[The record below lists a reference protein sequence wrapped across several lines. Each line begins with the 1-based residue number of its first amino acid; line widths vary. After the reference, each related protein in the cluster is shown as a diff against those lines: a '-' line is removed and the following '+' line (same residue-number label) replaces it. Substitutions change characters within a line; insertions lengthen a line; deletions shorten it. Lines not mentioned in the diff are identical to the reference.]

1 MINDKNYFCETYNNY
16 FCNFFF
22 TIIKFSVLASE
33 NKILLKVN
41 NELIT
46 TIDIL
51 NEINYLKSIN
61 KNINNLENKKII
73 EIARN
78 SLIKD
83 KIKKITL
90 IPIVKKIEISDDDF
104 KRILISNYSNTG
116 FTKIEEISQHLKKY
130 NIKPELIRNKM
141 TINAIWSQFI
151 YDKYSKNIKID
162 IDKLKQDIQKNE
174 SQTEYLLSEIVFD
187 LKEKQTINEK
197 FNIIKNA
204 IEKNGFENTALIYSI
219 SETSTSGGNIG
230 WVSENSINKKILKKI
245 TEININNFTKPL
257 VIPGGYL
264 ILKVNEKRIT
274 KKDIKLE
281 DELKKIIQI
290 KTNEQLNQFS
300 NIFLNKIKKDIIINE
315 L

>member
-1 MINDKNYFCETYNNY
+1 MIKIIF
-16 FCNFFF
+16 
-22 TIIKFSVLASE
+22 IKFIVTILVIFFSIVAKFPVLASE

-61 KNINNLENKKII
+61 KNINNLENEKII

-83 KIKKITL
+83 KIKKIAL
-90 IPIVKKIEISDDDF
+90 VPIVKKFEINDDDF
-104 KRILISNYSNTG
+104 ERILISSYSNTG
-116 FTKIEEISQHLKKY
+116 FTKIEEISQHLKEY

-141 TINAIWSQFI
+141 SINAIWSQFI

-162 IDKLKQDIQKNE
+162 VDKLKQDIQRNE

-204 IEKNGFENTALIYSI
+204 IKKNGFENTALIYSI

-230 WVSENSINKKILKKI
+230 WVSENSINKKILI
-245 TEININNFTKPL
+245 EISRIDIKNFTNPI

-264 ILKVNEKRIT
+264 ILKLNEKRIA
-274 KKDIKLE
+274 KKNINFDN
-281 DELKKIIQI
+281 ELKRIIET

-315 L
+315 Q

>member
-1 MINDKNYFCETYNNY
+1 MIRIISVKLIVAIFVI
-16 FCNFFF
+16 FFS
-22 TIIKFSVLASE
+22 TVIKYSLLASE
-33 NKILLKVN
+33 NKILIKVN

-61 KNINNLENKKII
+61 EDINNLENKKII

-83 KIKKITL
+83 KIKKIALT
-90 IPIVKKIEISDDDF
+90 PIIKKIEISDDDF

-116 FTKIEEISQHLKKY
+116 FTKIEEISQHLKEY
-130 NIKPELIRNKM
+130 NINPKLIRNKM

-162 IDKLKQDIQKNE
+162 IDKLRQDIQTKE
-174 SQTEYLLSEIVFD
+174 GQTEYLLSEIVFD

-197 FNIIKNA
+197 FSIIKNA
-204 IEKNGFENTALIYSI
+204 IEENGFANTALIYSI

-245 TEININNFTKPL
+245 MEINISNFTEPL

-281 DELKKIIQI
+281 DELKKIIEI
-290 KTNEQLNQFS
+290 KTNKQLNQFS

>member
-1 MINDKNYFCETYNNY
+1 MRIISIRFIVI
-16 FCNFFF
+16 FFVILF
-22 TIIKFSVLASE
+22 STVIKFSVLASE

-83 KIKKITL
+83 KIKKIALKT
-90 IPIVKKIEISDDDF
+90 IVKKMEISDDDF

-116 FTKIEEISQHLKKY
+116 FTKIDEIFKHIEEY
-130 NIKPELIRNKM
+130 NVKLELIRNKM
-141 TINAIWSQFI
+141 TVNAIWSQFI
-151 YDKYSKNIKID
+151 YNKYSKNIKID
-162 IDKLKQDIQKNE
+162 ANKLRQDIQRNE

-187 LKEKQTINEK
+187 LEKKQTINEK

-230 WVSENSINKKILKKI
+230 WVSENSVNKKILKKI
-245 TEININNFTKPL
+245 TEININNFTEPL

-274 KKDIKLE
+274 EKNIKLE
-281 DELKKIIQI
+281 DELKKIIEI

-300 NIFLNKIKKDIIINE
+300 NLFLNKVKKDIIINE

>member
-1 MINDKNYFCETYNNY
+1 MIKIVTLKLTITIIAI
-16 FCNFFF
+16 FFSSF
-22 TIIKFSVLASE
+22 IKFSVLANE

-61 KNINNLENKKII
+61 SNIINLDNNKLI

-83 KIKKITL
+83 RIKKIVL
-90 IPIVKKIEISDDDF
+90 IPIIKEFGISDKDYE
-104 KRILISNYSNTG
+104 RVLISNYSNTG
-116 FTKIEEISQHLKKY
+116 YKKTDEIHDYLKKFDI
-130 NIKPELIRNKM
+130 NPDLIRNKM
-141 TINAIWSQFI
+141 TLNAIWSQFI

-162 IDKLKQDIQKNE
+162 IDKLKQNMQNSE
-174 SQTEYLLSEIVFD
+174 NQTEYLLSEILFN
-187 LKEKQTINEK
+187 LGEKQTIDEK
-197 FNIIKNA
+197 FSIIKNE
-204 IEKNGFENTALIYSI
+204 IQKNGFESASLIYSI
-219 SETSTSGGNIG
+219 SETSTTGGNIG
-230 WVSENSINKKILKKI
+230 WVSENSINKKILE
-245 TEININNFTKPL
+245 EIEKLDINDFTKPF

-264 ILKVNEKRIT
+264 ILKLNEKKIT
-274 KKDIKLE
+274 KRNVKLE
-281 DELKKIIQI
+281 EELNKIIQI

-300 NIFLNKIKKDIIINE
+300 NIFLSKVKKDIIINE

>member
-1 MINDKNYFCETYNNY
+1 MIKIVTLK
-16 FCNFFF
+16 F
-22 TIIKFSVLASE
+22 TITIIAIFFSSVIKLSVLANE

-61 KNINNLENKKII
+61 SNIINLDNNKLI

-83 KIKKITL
+83 RIKKIVL
-90 IPIVKKIEISDDDF
+90 IPIIKEFGISDKDYE
-104 KRILISNYSNTG
+104 RVLISNYSTTG
-116 FTKIEEISQHLKKY
+116 YKKTDEIHDYLKKFDI
-130 NIKPELIRNKM
+130 NPDLIRNKM
-141 TINAIWSQFI
+141 TLNAIWSQFI

-162 IDKLKQDIQKNE
+162 IDKLKQNMQNSE
-174 SQTEYLLSEIVFD
+174 NQTEYLLSEILFN
-187 LKEKQTINEK
+187 LGEKQTIDEK
-197 FNIIKNA
+197 FSIIKNE
-204 IEKNGFENTALIYSI
+204 IQKNGFESASLIYSS
-219 SETSTSGGNIG
+219 SETSTTGGNIG
-230 WVSENSINKKILKKI
+230 WVSENSINKKILE
-245 TEININNFTKPL
+245 EIEKLDINDFTKPF

-264 ILKVNEKRIT
+264 ILKLNEKKTT
-274 KKDIKLE
+274 KRNVRLE
-281 DELKKIIQI
+281 DELNKIIQI

-300 NIFLNKIKKDIIINE
+300 NIFLNKVKKDIIINE

>member
-1 MINDKNYFCETYNNY
+1 MIKVISVKLIVTILVI
-16 FCNFFF
+16 FFS
-22 TIIKFSVLASE
+22 TVIKFSVLANE

-61 KNINNLENKKII
+61 KDINNLENKKII

-90 IPIVKKIEISDDDF
+90 KPIIKKMEISDDDF

-116 FTKIEEISQHLKKY
+116 FTKLEEIYQYLKEY
-130 NIKPELIRNKM
+130 NIKPKLIRNKM

-151 YDKYSKNIKID
+151 YNKYSKNIKID
-162 IDKLKQDIQKNE
+162 VDKLKQDIQKNE

-187 LKEKQTINEK
+187 LEEKQTINEK

-219 SETSTSGGNIG
+219 SETSTSGGDIG

-245 TEININNFTKPL
+245 SEINTNNFTKPL

-264 ILKVNEKRIT
+264 ILKVNEKRIAE
-274 KKDIKLE
+274 KNIKPE
-281 DELKKIIQI
+281 DELNKIIEI

-300 NIFLNKIKKDIIINE
+300 NIFLNKVKKDIIINE

>member
-1 MINDKNYFCETYNNY
+1 MIKIFSMKNII
-16 FCNFFF
+16 FFVVF
-22 TIIKFSVLASE
+22 YLLISIKIHALADE

-51 NEINYLKSIN
+51 NEIKYLKSIN
-61 KNINNLENKKII
+61 KNINNLENQKVI

-83 KIKKITL
+83 RIKKITL
-90 IPIVKKIEISDDDF
+90 LQIVKKIEISDEDF
-104 KRILISNYSNTG
+104 NRILISNYSNTG
-116 FTKIEEISQHLKKY
+116 LTKIEEISEHLKEY
-130 NIKPELIRNKM
+130 NVNTNLIRNKM

-162 IDKLKQDIQKNE
+162 IDKLKQDIKDDEN
-174 SQTEYLLSEIVFD
+174 QTEYLLSEIVFE

-197 FNIIKNA
+197 FNVIKNA
-204 IEKNGFENTALIYSI
+204 IQENGFENAALIYSI
-219 SETSTSGGNIG
+219 SKTSTSGGNIG
-230 WVSENSINKKILKKI
+230 WVSENSIDKKILKEILK
-245 TEININNFTKPL
+245 ININDHTKPL

-264 ILKVNEKRIT
+264 VLKIDEKRIT
-274 KKDIKLE
+274 KKNINLE
-281 DELKKIIQI
+281 DELKKIVEV

-300 NIFLNKIKKDIIINE
+300 NIFLNKIKKDIVIHE

>member
-1 MINDKNYFCETYNNY
+1 MKLTISILV
-16 FCNFFF
+16 FFF
-22 TIIKFSVLASE
+22 SILVKFSLLASE
-33 NKILLKVN
+33 NRILLKVN

-51 NEINYLKSIN
+51 NEISYLKSIN
-61 KNINNLENKKII
+61 KNINDLEEKKVI

-90 IPIVKKIEISDDDF
+90 IPIVEKIEINDDDF
-104 KRILISNYSNTG
+104 KRVLISNYSNTG
-116 FTKIEEISQHLKKY
+116 LTKIEEISEHLKKY
-130 NIKPELIRNKM
+130 DVKAHLVREKI

-162 IDKLKQDIQKNE
+162 VEKLKQSIQRSEN
-174 SQTEYLLSEIVFD
+174 QTEYLLSEIVFD
-187 LKEKQTINEK
+187 LKEKQTLNEK
-197 FNIIKNA
+197 LNIIENA
-204 IEKNGFENTALIYSI
+204 IQKNGFENTALIYSI
-219 SETSTSGGNIG
+219 SETANSSGYIG
-230 WVSENSINKKILKKI
+230 WVNENSINKKILDEITKI
-245 TEININNFTKPL
+245 SINGITKPL

-264 ILKVNEKRIT
+264 ILKLKEKRT
-274 KKDIKLE
+274 KKKDIDIE
-281 DELKKIIQI
+281 DELKRIIQI

-300 NIFLNKIKKDIIINE
+300 NIYLNKIKKDIVINE

>member
-1 MINDKNYFCETYNNY
+1 MIKIVTLKLTITIIAI
-16 FCNFFF
+16 FFSSF
-22 TIIKFSVLASE
+22 IKFSVLANE

-61 KNINNLENKKII
+61 SNIINLDNNKLI

-83 KIKKITL
+83 RIKKIVL
-90 IPIVKKIEISDDDF
+90 IPIIKEFGISDKDYE
-104 KRILISNYSNTG
+104 RVLISNYSTTG
-116 FTKIEEISQHLKKY
+116 YKKTDEIHDYLKKFDI
-130 NIKPELIRNKM
+130 NPDLIRNKM
-141 TINAIWSQFI
+141 TLNAIWSQFI

-162 IDKLKQDIQKNE
+162 IDKLKQNMQNSE
-174 SQTEYLLSEIVFD
+174 NQTEYLLSEILFN
-187 LKEKQTINEK
+187 LGEKQTIDEK
-197 FNIIKNA
+197 FSIIKNE
-204 IEKNGFENTALIYSI
+204 IQKNGFESASLIYSI
-219 SETSTSGGNIG
+219 SETSTTGGNIG
-230 WVSENSINKKILKKI
+230 WVSENSINKKILE
-245 TEININNFTKPL
+245 EIEKLDINDFTKPF

-264 ILKVNEKRIT
+264 ILKLNEKKTT
-274 KKDIKLE
+274 KRNVKLE
-281 DELKKIIQI
+281 DELNKIIQI

-300 NIFLNKIKKDIIINE
+300 NIFLNKVKKDIIIDE

>member
-1 MINDKNYFCETYNNY
+1 MIRIISVRFIIAIFVIFLSTE
-16 FCNFFF
+16 
-22 TIIKFSVLASE
+22 IKFSVLASE

-46 TIDIL
+46 SIDIL

-61 KNINNLENKKII
+61 KDIDNLENKKII

-78 SLIKD
+78 SLIKY

-90 IPIVKKIEISDDDF
+90 MPIVKKMEISDDDF
-104 KRILISNYSNTG
+104 KRVLISNYSNTG
-116 FTKIEEISQHLKKY
+116 FTKIDEVYQHLKKY
-130 NIKPELIRNKM
+130 NIKPKLIRNKM

-162 IDKLKQDIQKNE
+162 IDKLKQDIQRNE
-174 SQTEYLLSEIVFD
+174 SQTEYLLSEIIFD
-187 LKEKQTINEK
+187 LKEKETVNEK

-204 IEKNGFENTALIYSI
+204 INENGFANTAIIYSI

-230 WVSENSINKKILKKI
+230 WVSENSMNKKILKKI
-245 TEININNFTKPL
+245 MEIDINNFTEPL

-264 ILKVNEKRIT
+264 ILKINEKRIT
-274 KKDIKLE
+274 KKDIELE
-281 DELKKIIQI
+281 DELKKIVQI

-300 NIFLNKIKKDIIINE
+300 NIFLNKIKKDIVINE
-315 L
+315 P

>member
-1 MINDKNYFCETYNNY
+1 MIRIISVKLIITIIV
-16 FCNFFF
+16 FFF
-22 TIIKFSVLASE
+22 STPIKFPALASE
-33 NKILLKVN
+33 NKILFKVN

-46 TIDIL
+46 TIDIF

-61 KNINNLENKKII
+61 KNISNLENEKII

-83 KIKKITL
+83 KIKKIALT
-90 IPIVKKIEISDDDF
+90 PIVKKMEINDDDF

-116 FTKIEEISQHLKKY
+116 FTKIEEIFLHLKKY
-130 NIKPELIRNKM
+130 NIKPRLIRNKM

-162 IDKLKQDIQKNE
+162 IDKLKQDIQRNE
-174 SQTEYLLSEIVFD
+174 GQTEYLLSEIIFD
-187 LKEKQTINEK
+187 LKEKETVNEK
-197 FNIIKNA
+197 FNVIKNA
-204 IEKNGFENTALIYSI
+204 INENGFANTALIYSI

-245 TEININNFTKPL
+245 MEIDINNFTEPL

-264 ILKVNEKRIT
+264 ILKINEKRIT

-281 DELKKIIQI
+281 DELKKIVQI

-300 NIFLNKIKKDIIINE
+300 NIFLNKIKKDIVINE
-315 L
+315 P

>member
-1 MINDKNYFCETYNNY
+1 MIKIISVKLTFTL
-16 FCNFFF
+16 FVIFFS
-22 TIIKFSVLASE
+22 TIIKFSVLVSE

-61 KNINNLENKKII
+61 EDINNLENKKII

-83 KIKKITL
+83 KIKKIVL
-90 IPIVKKIEISDDDF
+90 MPIIKKMEISDDDF

-116 FTKIEEISQHLKKY
+116 FTKIDEISQHLEKY
-130 NIKPELIRNKM
+130 NIKPKLIRNKM

-162 IDKLKQDIQKNE
+162 IDKLRQDILTNE

-187 LKEKQTINEK
+187 LKENQTINEK

-204 IEKNGFENTALIYSI
+204 IKENGFANSALIYSI
-219 SETSTSGGNIG
+219 SETSSSGGNIG

-245 TEININNFTKPL
+245 MKIDINNFTEPL

-264 ILKVNEKRIT
+264 ILKVNEKRIA
-274 KKDIKLE
+274 KKDIRLE
-281 DELKKIIQI
+281 DELKKIIEI
-290 KTNEQLNQFS
+290 KTNKQLNQFS
-300 NIFLNKIKKDIIINE
+300 NIFLSKIKKDIIINE

>member
-1 MINDKNYFCETYNNY
+1 MIKVYSIKIIIF
-16 FCNFFF
+16 FVVFFF
-22 TIIKFSVLASE
+22 SSFAKFLSLASE
-33 NKILLKVN
+33 NRILLKVN

-46 TIDIL
+46 TIDVL
-51 NEINYLKSIN
+51 NEISYLKSIN
-61 KNINNLENKKII
+61 KSINNLENQKII

-90 IPIVKKIEISDDDF
+90 IPIVKNFEISDDDF
-104 KRILISNYSNTG
+104 NRILVSNYSNKG
-116 FTKIEEISQHLKKY
+116 FTKTDEILDYLKSY
-130 NIKPELIRNKM
+130 NVKPELIRNKL

-162 IDKLKQDIQKNE
+162 TDKLKQDIQKNE
-174 SQTEYLLSEIVFD
+174 NQIEYLLSEIVFE

-204 IEKNGFENTALIYSI
+204 IQKNGFENTALIYSI
-219 SETSTSGGNIG
+219 SRTSTSGGNIG
-230 WVSENSINKKILKKI
+230 WVSENSIDKKILNEI
-245 TEININNFTKPL
+245 TKININDLTKPI

-264 ILKVNEKRIT
+264 ILKLNEKKIT
-274 KKDIKLE
+274 KKNVNLD
-281 DELKKIIQI
+281 DELRKIIEI

-300 NIFLNKIKKDIIINE
+300 NIFLKKIRKDIIINE

>member
-1 MINDKNYFCETYNNY
+1 MRIISVRLIVTIFAI
-16 FCNFFF
+16 FFS
-22 TIIKFSVLASE
+22 TVIKFSVLANE

-83 KIKKITL
+83 KIKKIAL
-90 IPIVKKIEISDDDF
+90 KSIVKKMEISDDDF

-116 FTKIEEISQHLKKY
+116 FTKIDEIFKHLEEY
-130 NIKPELIRNKM
+130 NVKPELIRNKM
-141 TINAIWSQFI
+141 TVNAIWSQFI
-151 YDKYSKNIKID
+151 YNKYSKNIKID
-162 IDKLKQDIQKNE
+162 TNKLRQDIQRNE

-187 LKEKQTINEK
+187 LEKKQTINEK

-204 IEKNGFENTALIYSI
+204 IEKNGFENTALVYSI

-230 WVSENSINKKILKKI
+230 WVSENSVNKKILKKI

-274 KKDIKLE
+274 EKNIKLE
-281 DELKKIIQI
+281 DELKKIIEI

-300 NIFLNKIKKDIIINE
+300 NLFLNKVKKDIIINE

>member
-1 MINDKNYFCETYNNY
+1 MIRIISVKLIITIIV
-16 FCNFFF
+16 FFF
-22 TIIKFSVLASE
+22 STPIKFPALASE
-33 NKILLKVN
+33 NKILFKVN

-46 TIDIL
+46 TIDIF

-61 KNINNLENKKII
+61 KNISNLENEKII

-83 KIKKITL
+83 KIKKIALT
-90 IPIVKKIEISDDDF
+90 PIVKKMEINDDDF

-116 FTKIEEISQHLKKY
+116 FTKIEEIFLHLKKY
-130 NIKPELIRNKM
+130 NIKPRLIRNKM

-162 IDKLKQDIQKNE
+162 IDKLRQEIQKKDI
-174 SQTEYLLSEIVFD
+174 QTEYLLSEIVFD
-187 LKEKQTINEK
+187 LKEEQTINEK
-197 FNIIKNA
+197 FDIIKNA
-204 IEKNGFENTALIYSI
+204 IKENGFANTALIYSI
-219 SETSTSGGNIG
+219 SETSTSGGDIG

-245 TEININNFTKPL
+245 IEININNFTEPL
-257 VIPGGYL
+257 VVPGGYL
-264 ILKVNEKRIT
+264 ILKVNEKRVA
-274 KKDIKLE
+274 KKDIKIE
-281 DELKKIIQI
+281 DELEKIIGI

-300 NIFLNKIKKDIIINE
+300 NIYLNKIKKDIIINE

>member
-1 MINDKNYFCETYNNY
+1 M
-16 FCNFFF
+16 NFVITITLIFF
-22 TIIKFSVLASE
+22 SSMIKFSVLANE

-46 TIDIL
+46 TIDIF

-61 KNINNLENKKII
+61 KNISNLENKKLF

-90 IPIVKKIEISDDDF
+90 VPVVEKIEISDDDF
-104 KRILISNYSNTG
+104 KRILISSYSNTG
-116 FTKIEEISQHLKKY
+116 YTKTEDIYEHLKKY
-130 NIKPELIRNKM
+130 NINPKLIRNKL
-141 TINAIWSQFI
+141 TLNAIWSQFI
-151 YDKYSKNIKID
+151 YDRYSKNIKID
-162 IDKLKQDIQKNE
+162 KNKLKKDIQKNE
-174 SQTEYLLSEIVFD
+174 NQTEYLLSEIVFD
-187 LKEKQTINEK
+187 LKEKQSIDEK
-197 FNIIKNA
+197 FSIIKKA
-204 IEKNGFENTALIYSI
+204 IQENGFENTALIYSI

-230 WVSENSINKKILKKI
+230 WVGENSINNKILNEIKKI
-245 TEININNFTKPL
+245 NVSDVTKPL

-264 ILKVNEKRIT
+264 VLRLNEKRIA
-274 KKDIKLE
+274 KRNIQI
-281 DELKKIIQI
+281 DEELQKIIQV

-300 NIFLNKIKKDIIINE
+300 TIFLNKVKKDIVINE

>member
-1 MINDKNYFCETYNNY
+1 MIKIISVKLTFTL
-16 FCNFFF
+16 FVIFFS

-61 KNINNLENKKII
+61 EDINNLENKKII

-83 KIKKITL
+83 KIKKIVL
-90 IPIVKKIEISDDDF
+90 MPIIKKMEISDDDF

-116 FTKIEEISQHLKKY
+116 FTKIDEISEHLEKY
-130 NIKPELIRNKM
+130 NIRPELIRNKM

-162 IDKLKQDIQKNE
+162 IDKLRQDILTNE

-204 IEKNGFENTALIYSI
+204 IKENGFANSALIYSI
-219 SETSTSGGNIG
+219 SETSSSGGNIG

-245 TEININNFTKPL
+245 MKIDINNFTEPL

-264 ILKVNEKRIT
+264 ILKVNEKRIA
-274 KKDIKLE
+274 KKDIRLE
-281 DELKKIIQI
+281 DELKKIIEI
-290 KTNEQLNQFS
+290 KTNKQLNQFS
-300 NIFLNKIKKDIIINE
+300 NIFLSKIKKDIIINE

>member
-1 MINDKNYFCETYNNY
+1 MMK
-16 FCNFFF
+16 
-22 TIIKFSVLASE
+22 TISIRFIVTVFVILFSTVIKFSVLASE

-61 KNINNLENKKII
+61 KNINNLENRKII

-83 KIKKITL
+83 KIKKIAL
-90 IPIVKKIEISDDDF
+90 KSIVKKMEISDDDF

-116 FTKIEEISQHLKKY
+116 FTKIDEIFKHIDEY
-130 NIKPELIRNKM
+130 NVKPELIRNKM
-141 TINAIWSQFI
+141 TVNAIWSQFI
-151 YDKYSKNIKID
+151 YNKYSKNIKID
-162 IDKLKQDIQKNE
+162 TNKLRQDIQRNE
-174 SQTEYLLSEIVFD
+174 SQTEYLLSEIVFN
-187 LKEKQTINEK
+187 LEKKQTINEK

-230 WVSENSINKKILKKI
+230 WVSENSVNKKILKKI

-274 KKDIKLE
+274 EKNIKLE
-281 DELKKIIQI
+281 DELKKIIEI

-300 NIFLNKIKKDIIINE
+300 NLFLNKVKKDIIINE

>member
-1 MINDKNYFCETYNNY
+1 MIRIISVRFIIAIFVIFLSTE
-16 FCNFFF
+16 
-22 TIIKFSVLASE
+22 IKFSVLASE

-46 TIDIL
+46 SIDIL

-61 KNINNLENKKII
+61 KDIDNLENKKII

-78 SLIKD
+78 SLIKY

-90 IPIVKKIEISDDDF
+90 MPIVKKMEISDDDF
-104 KRILISNYSNTG
+104 KRVLISNYSNTG
-116 FTKIEEISQHLKKY
+116 FTKIDEVYQHLKKY
-130 NIKPELIRNKM
+130 NIKPKLIRNKM

-151 YDKYSKNIKID
+151 YDKYSKYIKID
-162 IDKLKQDIQKNE
+162 IDKLKQDIQRNE
-174 SQTEYLLSEIVFD
+174 GQTEYLLSEIIFD
-187 LKEKQTINEK
+187 LEEKETVNEK

-204 IEKNGFENTALIYSI
+204 INENGFANTALIYSI

-245 TEININNFTKPL
+245 MEIDIKNFTEPL

-264 ILKVNEKRIT
+264 ILKINEKRIT
-274 KKDIKLE
+274 KKDVKLE
-281 DELKKIIQI
+281 DELKKIVQI

-300 NIFLNKIKKDIIINE
+300 NIFLNKIKKDIVINE
-315 L
+315 P

>member
-1 MINDKNYFCETYNNY
+1 MIKIVTLK
-16 FCNFFF
+16 F
-22 TIIKFSVLASE
+22 TITIIAIFFSSVIKLSVLANE

-61 KNINNLENKKII
+61 SNIINLDNNKLI

-83 KIKKITL
+83 RIKKIVL
-90 IPIVKKIEISDDDF
+90 IPIIKEFGISDKDYE
-104 KRILISNYSNTG
+104 RVLISNYSTTG
-116 FTKIEEISQHLKKY
+116 YKKTDEIHDYLKKFDI
-130 NIKPELIRNKM
+130 NPDLIRNKM
-141 TINAIWSQFI
+141 TLNAIWSQFI

-162 IDKLKQDIQKNE
+162 IDKLKQNIQNSE
-174 SQTEYLLSEIVFD
+174 NQTEYLLSEILFN
-187 LKEKQTINEK
+187 LGEKQTIDEK
-197 FNIIKNA
+197 FSIIKNE
-204 IEKNGFENTALIYSI
+204 IQKNGFESASLIYSI
-219 SETSTSGGNIG
+219 SETSTTGGNIG
-230 WVSENSINKKILKKI
+230 WVSENSINKKILE
-245 TEININNFTKPL
+245 EIEKLDINDFTKPF

-264 ILKVNEKRIT
+264 ILKLNEKKTT
-274 KKDIKLE
+274 KRNVRLE
-281 DELKKIIQI
+281 DELNKIIQI

-300 NIFLNKIKKDIIINE
+300 NIFLNKVKKDIIINE

>member
-1 MINDKNYFCETYNNY
+1 MIKVYSIKIVIF
-16 FCNFFF
+16 FVVFFF
-22 TIIKFSVLASE
+22 SPFIKFPASTSE
-33 NKILLKVN
+33 NRILLKVN

-51 NEINYLKSIN
+51 NEISYLKSIN
-61 KNINNLENKKII
+61 KNINNLENQKII

-104 KRILISNYSNTG
+104 NRILISNYSNKG
-116 FTKIEEISQHLKKY
+116 FTKIDEIFEHLKRY
-130 NIKPELIRNKM
+130 NVKPDLIRNKM
-141 TINAIWSQFI
+141 SINAIWSQFI

-162 IDKLKQDIQKNE
+162 KDKLKKDIQKNE
-174 SQTEYLLSEIVFD
+174 NQTEYLLSEIVFE
-187 LKEKQTINEK
+187 LKDKQTINEK

-219 SETSTSGGNIG
+219 SRTSTSGGNIG
-230 WVSENSINKKILKKI
+230 WVSENSIDKKILNEI
-245 TEININNFTKPL
+245 TKININDLTKPL

-264 ILKVNEKRIT
+264 ILKLNEKKIT
-274 KKDIKLE
+274 KKNVNLD
-281 DELKKIIQI
+281 DELRKIIEI

>member
-1 MINDKNYFCETYNNY
+1 MMRIISVRLIVTIFVI
-16 FCNFFF
+16 FFS
-22 TIIKFSVLASE
+22 TVIYFSVLANE

-61 KNINNLENKKII
+61 KNINNLENRKII

-83 KIKKITL
+83 KIKKIAL
-90 IPIVKKIEISDDDF
+90 KSIVKKMEISDDDF

-116 FTKIEEISQHLKKY
+116 FTKIDEIFKHLEEY
-130 NIKPELIRNKM
+130 NVKPELIRNKM
-141 TINAIWSQFI
+141 TVNAIWSQFI
-151 YDKYSKNIKID
+151 YNKYSKNIKID
-162 IDKLKQDIQKNE
+162 TNKLRQDIQRNE
-174 SQTEYLLSEIVFD
+174 SQTEYHLSEIVFD
-187 LKEKQTINEK
+187 LEKKQTINEK

-230 WVSENSINKKILKKI
+230 WVSENSVNKKILKKI

-257 VIPGGYL
+257 VIPGGYI

-274 KKDIKLE
+274 EKNIKLE
-281 DELKKIIQI
+281 DELKKIIEI

-300 NIFLNKIKKDIIINE
+300 NLFLNKVKKDIIINE

>member
-1 MINDKNYFCETYNNY
+1 MIR
-16 FCNFFF
+16 
-22 TIIKFSVLASE
+22 IISLRVLAILFVVLFSTAIKLSVLASE

-46 TIDIL
+46 TIDIY
-51 NEINYLKSIN
+51 NEINYLKSVN
-61 KNINNLENKKII
+61 ENINNLENKKII
-73 EIARN
+73 EIAKN

-90 IPIVKKIEISDDDF
+90 TPIVKKMEISDDDF
-104 KRILISNYSNTG
+104 KRILISNYSSTG
-116 FTKIEEISQHLKKY
+116 FTKIDEIYKHLREY
-130 NIKPELIRNKM
+130 NIKLKLVRNKI

-162 IDKLKQDIQKNE
+162 INKLRQDIQRNE

-187 LKEKQTINEK
+187 LRDKQTINEK

-230 WVSENSINKKILKKI
+230 WVSENSINNKILKKI
-245 TEININNFTKPL
+245 IDLNTNNFTEPL

-264 ILKVNEKRIT
+264 ILKVNDKRIS
-274 KKDIKLE
+274 KKDVKLE
-281 DELKKIIQI
+281 DELKKIIEM